1 MSMAIVCMVKE
12 ENTNNTDENNTT
24 VSPDELKC
32 GTLEDGPTY
41 DVS

>member
-12 ENTNNTDENNTT
+12 ENTNNTDENTT